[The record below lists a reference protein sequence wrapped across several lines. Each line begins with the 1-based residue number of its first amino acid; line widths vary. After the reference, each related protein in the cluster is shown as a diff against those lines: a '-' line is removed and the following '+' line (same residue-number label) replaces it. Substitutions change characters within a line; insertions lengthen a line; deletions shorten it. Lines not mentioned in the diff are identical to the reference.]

1 MDVRKKREEIL
12 KAAETSV
19 DELIKVLRDPIIG
32 NSSLEDNGKSDLTAD
47 KMKNAAASKKLAFMD
62 ALEIL
67 SRIESERNI
76 MDGVVQE
83 THHMAN
89 FAESRATKP
98 GR

>member
-1 MDVRKKREEIL
+1 MDARKKREEIL
-12 KAAETSV
+12 KAAEISV

-32 NSSLEDNGKSDLTAD
+32 NSNLEDQGKSDLTAD

-67 SRIESERNI
+67 GRIESERNL
-76 MDGVVQE
+76 MEGVVQE
-83 THHMAN
+83 VHHMSN